1 MRKAKNG
8 RDLPSARRIHTE
20 IFIDADRPSFQHT
33 TALMEWGQVVTHD
46 VASKIER
53 QGTRYEYLLY
63 EGRLLP
69 VFFAVSV

>member
-8 RDLPSARRIHTE
+8 EGLPSARRIHTD

-46 VASKIER
+46 IASKIER
-53 QGTRYEYLLY
+53 QGTRYEYFGYEDGSITVFLL
-63 EGRLLP
+63 
-69 VFFAVSV
+69 SM